1 MVQEPAMAAEDT
13 NEEGPVARSRHAHH
27 MGALPAITPSTRC
40 GYFILNHAA
49 SIPPDGPTPQLVRIP
64 HF

>member
-1 MVQEPAMAAEDT
+1 MTMVEDAAEPAMAAED

-40 GYFILNHAA
+40 GYFILNQVA
-49 SIPPDGPTPQLVRIP
+49 SIPP
-64 HF
+64 